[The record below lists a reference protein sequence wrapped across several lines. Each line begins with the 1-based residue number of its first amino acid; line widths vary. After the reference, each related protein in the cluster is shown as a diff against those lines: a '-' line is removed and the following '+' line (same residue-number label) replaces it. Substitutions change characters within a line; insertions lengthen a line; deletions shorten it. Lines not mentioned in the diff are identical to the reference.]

1 MKLNIFLH
9 NDYHCFVI
17 NDMYMYPI
25 INKNFNHNSILI
37 NFLLVNKNFAFIYYY
52 KNVFLY

>member
-37 NFLLVNKNFAFIYYY
+37 NFLLNKNFAFIYYY